1 MLAAVA
7 ACGAAFAVGC
17 GGDEDDAEGAQEAA
31 ERYVE
36 ALKEDDGEAAC
47 DVLTSG
53 AVDELEDRADAP
65 CPEAI
70 GVALGGEGADD
81 LSGLRVTE
89 VNAAEDVATATI
101 AGGPSGRFTTELKR
115 EDGDW
120 RLTAPGG

>member
-1 MLAAVA
+1 MLALA
-7 ACGAAFAVGC
+7 GC
-17 GGDEDDAEGAQEAA
+17 GGDEDDTAGAQEAA

-36 ALKEDDGEAAC
+36 ALAGGDGEAAC

-70 GVALGGEGADD
+70 AEALGAEGPDHD
-81 LSGLRVTE
+81 LSRLRVTE
-89 VNAAEDVATATI
+89 VNAADDVATATI
-101 AGGPSGRFTTELKR
+101 AGGPSGTFTTELTR

-120 RLTAPGG
+120 RLNAPGG

>member
-1 MLAAVA
+1 MACSVA
-7 ACGAAFAVGC
+7 LTVGC
-17 GGDEDDAEGAQEAA
+17 GGDEGDTEGAQEAA

-36 ALKEDDGEAAC
+36 GLKEGDGEAAC

-53 AVDELEDRADAP
+53 AVDELEDRAGVP

-70 GVALGGEGADD
+70 AEALGAESADED

-101 AGGPSGRFTTELKR
+101 AGGPNGRFTTELKR

-120 RLTAPGG
+120 RLAAPGG

>member
-1 MLAAVA
+1 MLALG
-7 ACGAAFAVGC
+7 ACR
-17 GGDEDDAEGAQEAA
+17 DEADKEGAQEAA

-36 ALKEDDGEAAC
+36 ALKQGDGEAAC

-53 AVDELEDRADAP
+53 AVDELEDRANAP

-70 GVALGGEGADD
+70 AEALGAEGADDD

-101 AGGPSGRFTTELKR
+101 VGGPSGKFTTELKR

-120 RLTAPGG
+120 RLAAPGG